1 MLIRHHRKK
10 KKKAERAF
18 RTTFEAQD
26 SSLVFIPKLLRPL
39 CLSRLC
45 HIDTFF
51 DTTRYRRPEE
61 TTAFLFFFP
70 FRPDYLRLFVSFPFA
85 SVSVLPPNLK
95 KKAAFKRQT
104 VKKRKEKNPQR
115 IANPLFKN
123 GSELEMSKWSLP
135 SKKKKIFYWGSE
147 MDLEQSTVYVTY
159 LIQESRSLDKPCFR
173 TSQIHWKKKKM
184 FQATNQTF
192 VLIFI
197 YIVWR

>member
-1 MLIRHHRKK
+1 MCADPAPQEK

-61 TTAFLFFFP
+61 TTAFFFFP

-104 VKKRKEKNPQR
+104 VKKKKKKT
-115 IANPLFKN
+115 LN
-123 GSELEMSKWSLP
+123 GLQTLYLKTEVNLKCRNEVYLL
-135 SKKKKIFYWGSE
+135 KKKIFYWGSE

-173 TSQIHWKKKKM
+173 TSQIH
-184 FQATNQTF
+184 
-192 VLIFI
+192 
-197 YIVWR
+197 